1 MQEKR
6 NGNRPCRFGKLKTR
20 CNNLRGNAFTRE
32 GPVRISGGVARGIP
46 LKVPKGDAVR
56 PATDG
61 LRQSVFSSLGAR
73 VVGARTLDLCAGSG
87 AYGLEALSRGSA
99 GGVAV
104 EKSAKAVAC
113 LRENIAAVSKST
125 GVGAECV
132 RVAACDLAQ
141 WTPPEGFVADL
152 VFVDPPYDQIE
163 ALAPA
168 IFACA
173 TRATQG
179 AADPL
184 VIFEMPGEQSVS
196 SPEWLEIKRIG
207 RGARQPSAVVF
218 GRRER
223 K

>member
-1 MQEKR
+1 MQKKR
-6 NGNRPCRFGKLKTR
+6 NGNRCRRFGKIKTR
-20 CNNLRGNAFTRE
+20 CNNLRGSVFTRE
-32 GPVRISGGVARGIP
+32 ARVRISGGVARGIP

-61 LRQSVFSSLGAR
+61 LRQSVFSSLGGR

-87 AYGLEALSRGSA
+87 AYGLEALSRGAA

-113 LRENIAAVSKST
+113 LRENIAAVAKSA
-125 GVGAECV
+125 GLAGDVV

-152 VFVDPPYDQIE
+152 VFVDPPYERIQ

-179 AADPL
+179 AAEPL

-196 SPEWLEIKRIG
+196 HPEWLEIKRIG
-207 RGARQPSAVVF
+207 RGGGRQPSAVVF
-218 GRRER
+218 GR